1 MKKRIIGALSALL
14 MAITG
19 TVMVLSY
26 VNGANERA
34 LAGAKPVDVLV
45 VNEDIAAG
53 TPAEQLGESVAAQQ
67 VPAKVV
73 PAGAVSDLTELAGQV
88 AAVDLV
94 PGEQVL
100 SGRFAKP
107 ADLEAAGAVAVPKGM
122 QEVTI
127 SLEPPRVVGGKLQAG
142 DTVGVFMSLEEGPD
156 EQGPVSHLALHKVL
170 VTDVQGLAV
179 GAEES
184 ADAAA
189 PVPANNVLVTLAV
202 SAADAEKIIYA
213 QEFARTW
220 LSKEPETADEK
231 GTRVLDKEGLY
242 R

>member
-1 MKKRIIGALSALL
+1 VKKRIIGAIAALL

-26 VNGANERA
+26 VSGANERA
-34 LAGAKPVDVLV
+34 LAGATTVDVLV
-45 VNEDIAAG
+45 VNKDIAAG
-53 TPAEQLGESVAAQQ
+53 TPAEQLGEFVVAQQ
-67 VPAKVV
+67 IPAKVV
-73 PAGAVSDLTELAGQV
+73 PAGAVSDLSKLAGQV
-88 AAVDLV
+88 AVVDLV
-94 PGEQVL
+94 PGEQIL
-100 SGRFAKP
+100 AGRFATP
-107 ADLEAAGAVAVPKGM
+107 ADLEAAGAVSVPKGM

-142 DTVGVFMSLEEGPD
+142 DTVGVFLSLEEGTD
-156 EQGPVSHLALHKVL
+156 EQGPSSHLTLHKVL

-179 GAEES
+179 AAEES
-184 ADAAA
+184 ADASA

-202 SAADAEKIIYA
+202 SVADAEKIVFA
-213 QEFARTW
+213 QEFGRTW

-231 GTRVLDKEGLY
+231 GSRVLDKEGLY

>member
-1 MKKRIIGALSALL
+1 MKKRIIGAVSALL

-26 VNGANERA
+26 VNGADERA
-34 LAGAKPVDVLV
+34 LAGAKTVNVLV
-45 VNEDIAAG
+45 MSKNVAGG
-53 TPAEQLGESVAAQQ
+53 TPAEQLGEFVTQQQ

-73 PAGAVSDLTELAGQV
+73 PSGAVSDLEELAGQV

-94 PGEQVL
+94 AGEQILV
-100 SGRFAKP
+100 GRFAKP
-107 ADLEAAGAVAVPKGM
+107 ADLESAGAVSVPKGM

-142 DTVGVFMSLEEGPD
+142 DTVGIFMSLEEGPK
-156 EQGPVSHLALHKVL
+156 EQGPISHLTLHKVL

-179 GAEES
+179 PAEES
-184 ADAAA
+184 GDASA
-189 PVPANNVLVTLAV
+189 PVPANNVLVTFAV
-202 SAADAEKIIYA
+202 SAADAERIIYG
-213 QEFARTW
+213 QEFGRIW

-231 GTRVLDKEGLY
+231 GTRILDKEGLY